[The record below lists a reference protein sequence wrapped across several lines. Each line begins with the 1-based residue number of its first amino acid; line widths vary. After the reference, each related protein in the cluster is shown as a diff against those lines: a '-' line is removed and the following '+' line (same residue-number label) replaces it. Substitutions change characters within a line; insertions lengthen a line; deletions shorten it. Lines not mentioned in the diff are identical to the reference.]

1 MKVREVFLTMI
12 VLVLVSGCVSKRW
25 EATTPD
31 KRYQAMVN
39 SEPDRATRN
48 RNRGEWT
55 NIYSVLAPEGTWTFW
70 RTTTLGHIAF
80 TGGPEGIVGRYVGY
94 ESRFSM
100 HPYDA
105 KEDALEL
112 EALESG
118 NYDAYIEKA
127 ISRTVKK
134 HERMQAGYS
143 DGRGGKHPQI
153 PDEFSMS
160 MIRVKDMDCRLYQS
174 RTHQYVWSQE
184 LGTKGPGAEVY
195 SVGVSCPGFFNDDF
209 VCFGVG
215 NTVRINNMHKL
226 HGVDID
232 HQAVVEDLKRRI
244 HRSLDSV
251 QFNGEFTQVVPE
263 KYRVVMP
270 AASHREVDN

>member
-1 MKVREVFLTMI
+1 MNIKEVILAMS
-12 VLVLVSGCVSKRW
+12 VLVLISGCASKRW
-25 EATTPD
+25 EVTTPD

-39 SEPDRATRN
+39 SEPNRATRN
-48 RNRGEWT
+48 RSRGEWT
-55 NIYSVLAPEGTWTFW
+55 NTYSVLAPEGTWTFW

-80 TGGPEGIVGRYVGY
+80 TGGPEGELGRYAGY
-94 ESRFSM
+94 ESRFLIRRMSVDK
-100 HPYDA
+100 H
-105 KEDALEL
+105 ALEL
-112 EALESG
+112 EALRTGDFET
-118 NYDAYIEKA
+118 YIKKA
-127 ISRTVKK
+127 IKQTFAE
-134 HERMQAGYS
+134 HDAMQAGYS

-160 MIRVKDMDCRLYQS
+160 MIRVKAMDCRLYQS

-195 SVGVSCPGFFNDDF
+195 SVGISCPGFFNDDF
-209 VCFGVG
+209 VSFGVG
-215 NTVRINNMHKL
+215 NTIRINNMHKL